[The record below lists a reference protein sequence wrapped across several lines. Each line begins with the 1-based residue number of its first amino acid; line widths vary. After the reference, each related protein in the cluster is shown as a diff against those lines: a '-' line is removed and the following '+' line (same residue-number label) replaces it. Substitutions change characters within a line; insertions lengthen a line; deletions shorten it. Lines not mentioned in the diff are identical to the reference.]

1 MNLILARAIACSAE
15 TCRVQLLTDDSV
27 IDAPLSALMIQIGTR
42 IRPGMIVALDRSA
55 TPPEIR
61 WRFETRPVE
70 ALAGDRLTLHGRQ
83 FRFTDLR
90 PDDERVPPL
99 RVGDTVVAR
108 SGRTADELEVYDT
121 MQEGRPLHPERL
133 EAAFPQIEAAYQG
146 QTTS

>member
-1 MNLILARAIACSAE
+1 M
-15 TCRVQLLTDDSV
+15 
-27 IDAPLSALMIQIGTR
+27 
-42 IRPGMIVALDRSA
+42 
-55 TPPEIR
+55 
-61 WRFETRPVE
+61 E

-90 PDDERVPPL
+90 PDDERVTPL
-99 RVGDTVVAR
+99 RVGDTVIAR